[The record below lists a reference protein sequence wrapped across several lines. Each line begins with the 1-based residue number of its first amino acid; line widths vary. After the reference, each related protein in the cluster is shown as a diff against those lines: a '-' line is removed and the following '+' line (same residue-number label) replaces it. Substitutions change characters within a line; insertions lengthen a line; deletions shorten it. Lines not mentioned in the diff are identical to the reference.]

1 MKKVTKWD
9 LVSFVLASSYRKKVL
24 SALSTPKT
32 PSSISKEIS
41 INKTHISR
49 ALAELEDKCLIKCL
63 TPDAKKCKIFAIQ
76 ELGKETLTE
85 VNKLK

>member
-9 LVSFVLASSYRKKVL
+9 LVSYVLASSYRKKVL

-32 PSSISKEIS
+32 PSAISKEIS

-49 ALAELEDKCLIKCL
+49 ALAELEDKGLIKCL
-63 TPDAKKCKIFAIQ
+63 TPNSKKGKIYSIQ
-76 ELGKETLTE
+76 DLGKETLTE

>member
-1 MKKVTKWD
+1 MKKVTRWD
-9 LVSFVLASSYRKKVL
+9 LVSFVIASSYRKKVL

-32 PSSISKEIS
+32 PSAISKEIS

-49 ALAELEDKCLIKCL
+49 ALAELEDKGLIKCL
-63 TPDAKKCKIFAIQ
+63 TPNSKKGKIYSIQ
-76 ELGKETLTE
+76 DLGKETLTE